1 MKGKHWLTGKEA
13 SKKYGIKNHTLVLLA
28 KNGAVRTKQAIRE
41 EGQRGRT
48 PNLYNNRDL
57 FVYSNLSSASQK
69 VCRNKKMKNSLGEDT
84 GKPVK
89 GKDWLN
95 SRPMKN
101 YTKSDNVDDEMYK
114 QTFHSWK
121 KSDWEQKPHYNK
133 VWQTM
138 VNQPK
143 HYNPGKI
150 PVIDAIDDWDLDFS
164 AGNVVKYLVR
174 AGNKTGEDAK
184 SDLLKALWYLQ
195 RLIENQ
201 G

>member
-13 SKKYGIKNHTLVLLA
+13 SKKYGIKNHTLVLLV
-28 KNGAVRTKQAIRE
+28 KHGAVRTKQAIRE
-41 EGQRGRT
+41 EGQKGRT

-69 VCRNKKMKNSLGEDT
+69 VCRNKKSKNPLGEKT
-84 GKPVK
+84 GKTENK
-89 GKDWLN
+89 KISDYL
-95 SRPMKN
+95 
-101 YTKSDNVDDEMYK
+101 KSSENVDDEMYK

-121 KSDWEQKPHYNK
+121 KSHWEQKPHYQK
-133 VWQTM
+133 DWQTM

-150 PVIDAIDDWDLDFS
+150 PVIDAIDDWNMDFS

>member
-13 SKKYGIKNHTLVLLA
+13 SKKYGIKNHTLALLA
-28 KNGAVRTKQAIRE
+28 KNGAVRTRQAIRE
-41 EGQRGRT
+41 EGQKGRT

-57 FVYSNLSSASQK
+57 FVYSNLSKAAQK
-69 VCRNKKMKNSLGEDT
+69 ICRNAKKARNPLGEKTGKTVKKKMSDYL
-84 GKPVK
+84 
-89 GKDWLN
+89 
-95 SRPMKN
+95 
-101 YTKSDNVDDEMYK
+101 KSSENVDDEMYK

-150 PVIDAIDDWDLDFS
+150 PVIDAIDDWNMDFS